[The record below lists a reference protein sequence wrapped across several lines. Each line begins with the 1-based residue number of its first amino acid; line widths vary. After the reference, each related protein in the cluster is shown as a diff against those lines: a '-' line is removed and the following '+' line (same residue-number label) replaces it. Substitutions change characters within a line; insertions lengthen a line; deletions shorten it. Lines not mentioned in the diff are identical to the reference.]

1 MKMIFTKRFLVLLLF
16 AMLVHSKSLWAQ
28 RPQVDSLRS
37 LLKTSISAERR
48 IDAMTELSYELYDFE
63 DSAAF
68 SLAKLALSE
77 ALAVKYARGEKYA
90 NTLIGLGYLNQGE
103 YHTAVSCFRKSDAIV
118 ADNVTRG
125 ITGYNLTLLG
135 NMYRDLGKYDSAQ
148 ISYSNAI
155 EVMGGEGSTEKKLAT
170 TYKNFAHLDMLRWKN
185 EEAIL
190 KLEKAEVIA
199 LKASDTYILVD
210 IWSMYGKVYENL
222 LDFDKARVYFLKM
235 CAAAEEQGDLYHLI
249 MCDLDNAEF
258 AYRRGDFSSSL
269 THCFNALKKSD
280 RYYYPPQRAE
290 IYFKIGDVYAEF
302 AQYDL
307 ALKYFLESLKITE
320 KLGLVNSTANTY
332 SAMAWIYKDEF
343 NFPMALNYIN
353 QSQVIRESIGN
364 EHGISNC
371 HNVRGLIYYLQKK
384 YDASLDE
391 FNESLRI
398 RKAIHHT
405 EGISASIF
413 NMSLIYEDL
422 NQLDKALDFQL
433 QAINIEKNI
442 DNKASL
448 AISYNSVSA
457 LLIKLG
463 RLKEAENYIIKAQEL
478 AAFTKSRLL
487 SLNNYRMYEMLYEAQ
502 GNYKM
507 ALKSQKKAQELK
519 DSIYSE
525 SSAVKLSEMQA
536 LYQLDKKDQEIKL
549 LNQDKQI
556 KDDQLK
562 LQKGQIRQQQ
572 IIIFSGIATF
582 LLLCFIAYRTYSYNK
597 LIRQANMSITEQ
609 KEEIQAQSE
618 EITEA
623 YNTISDINRNLELKI
638 EERTNALS
646 QAYKELDTFFY
657 RSSHDFRR
665 PLTTFMGLAEVAK
678 ITVKDKNALELF
690 AKVRETANNLDKM
703 LVKLQSISDVGAQE
717 LVYKEVMLKEI
728 FDNVCD
734 AFKEQLVGK
743 GIKTSSDINLQNAF
757 LSYPAMIK
765 IIIDNLVENAISF
778 SGKHD
783 PFIKLKAS
791 EENDSVVLA
800 IIDNGQGIDQ
810 QYQDR
815 IFEMYFRG
823 SEQSKGNGLGL
834 FIVKKSVEKLGGKIT
849 FASEYM
855 RGSTFTITLPR
866 NQQHNDFTG
875 PFIH

>member
-1 MKMIFTKRFLVLLLF
+1 MNCTHRALLLF
-16 AMLVHSKSLWAQ
+16 GFTLLIHVSVWAQ
-28 RPQVDSLRS
+28 RSKVDSLRRV
-37 LLKTSISAERR
+37 LNTSVSGEKRV
-48 IDAMTELSYELYDFE
+48 DAMMALSYELYDFE

-68 SLAKLALSE
+68 HLANE
-77 ALAVKYARGEKYA
+77 ALHEATAIEYPKGIKYSY
-90 NTLIGLGYLNQGE
+90 TLIGLGYLNQSDFQK
-103 YHTAVSCFRKSDAIV
+103 AISFFKRSDAV
-118 ADNVTRG
+118 DAGAEARG
-125 ITGYNLTLLG
+125 ISGYNLTLLG
-135 NMYRDLGKYDSAQ
+135 NMSRDLGRYDSAQ
-148 ISYSNAI
+148 VFYTRAI
-155 EVMGGEGSTEKKLAT
+155 EEMGGETSGEKNLINVFRN
-170 TYKNFAHLDMLRWKN
+170 YAHLAILRWRN
-185 EEAIL
+185 EEALIL
-190 KLEKAEVIA
+190 LAKAEAMA
-199 LKASDTYILVD
+199 LKVNETYLLVD
-210 IWSMYGKVYENL
+210 IWSLFGRAYENL
-222 LDFDKARVYFLKM
+222 LDFDKARTYFSKM
-235 CAAAEEQGDLYHLI
+235 CVAAEKQGDLYHLI

-269 THCFNALKKSD
+269 THCFGALKKSD
-280 RYYYPPQRAE
+280 SYYYAPQRAE
-290 IYFKIGDVYAEF
+290 IYLKIGDVYAEF

-332 SAMAWIYKDEF
+332 SSIAWIYKDQF
-343 NFPMALNYIN
+343 NFAMALKYIN
-353 QSQVIRESIGN
+353 QSQAIRASIGN

-384 YDASLDE
+384 YDDALEE
-391 FNESLRI
+391 FDESLRI
-398 RKAIHHT
+398 RTAIHHT
-405 EGISASIF
+405 EGISASIY
-413 NMSLIYEDL
+413 NKSLIYEDL
-422 NQLDKALDFQL
+422 TQLDKALDLQL
-433 QAINIEKNI
+433 QAIDIEENI
-442 DNKASL
+442 DNKASV

-487 SLNNYRMYEMLYEAQ
+487 SLNNFRMYEMLYEAQ

-507 ALKSQKKAQELK
+507 ALKSQKKVQELK

-525 SSAVKLSEMQA
+525 SSAVKLNEMQA

-556 KDDQLK
+556 KNDQLK
-562 LQKGQIRQQQ
+562 LQKGKIRQQQ

-597 LIRQANMSITEQ
+597 LIRQANISITEQ

-678 ITVKDKNALELF
+678 ITVKDQNALELF

-728 FDNVCD
+728 FDTVCD

-743 GIKTSSDINLQNAF
+743 GIKTSSDINLQGAF

-778 SGKHD
+778 SGTHD

-823 SEQSKGNGLGL
+823 NEQSKGNGLGL
-834 FIVKKSVEKLGGKIT
+834 FIVKKSVEKLGGKIAFT
-849 FASEYM
+849 SEYTK
-855 RGSTFTITLPR
+855 GSTFTITLPR
-866 NQQHNDFTG
+866 NQQHNDFA
-875 PFIH
+875 

>member
-1 MKMIFTKRFLVLLLF
+1 MIFTKRFLVLLFF
-16 AMLVHSKSLWAQ
+16 ALLVHTKPLWAQ
-28 RPQVDSLRS
+28 RPQVDSLRR
-37 LLKTSISAERR
+37 LLKTSISGERR
-48 IDAMTELSYELYDFE
+48 IDVMTNLSYELYDFE

-68 SLAKLALSE
+68 SLAKQALIE
-77 ALAVKYARGEKYA
+77 AAAIKYARGEKYA
-90 NTLIGLGYLNQGE
+90 NTLIGLGYLNLGD
-103 YHTAVSCFRKSDAIV
+103 YPTAVSCFRKSDGIV
-118 ADNVTRG
+118 ADNVTRD
-125 ITGYNLTLLG
+125 IAGYNLTLLG

-148 ISYSNAI
+148 LSYSNAI
-155 EVMGGEGSTEKKLAT
+155 NVMGGEGSTENRLAT

-190 KLEKAEVIA
+190 KLEKAEGIA
-199 LKASDTYILVD
+199 RKANDTYILVD

-222 LDFDKARVYFLKM
+222 LDFETARNYFLKM
-235 CAAAEEQGDLYHLI
+235 CAGAEKQGDLYHLI

-280 RYYYPPQRAE
+280 SYYYPPQRAE

-320 KLGLVNSTANTY
+320 KLGLINSTANTY
-332 SAMAWIYKDEF
+332 SAMAWIYKDQF

-353 QSQVIRESIGN
+353 QSQAIRESIGN

-384 YDASLDE
+384 YDDALEE
-391 FNESLRI
+391 FDESLRI

-422 NQLDKALDFQL
+422 NQLDKALDLQL
-433 QAINIEKNI
+433 QAINIEENI
-442 DNKASL
+442 DNKASV
-448 AISYNSVSA
+448 AISYNSVAA

-487 SLNNYRMYEMLYEAQ
+487 SLNNFRMYEMLYEAQ

-507 ALKSQKKAQELK
+507 ALKSQKKVQELK

-525 SSAVKLSEMQA
+525 SSAVKLNEMQA

-556 KDDQLK
+556 KNDQLK

-597 LIRQANMSITEQ
+597 LIRLANMSITEQ

-678 ITVKDKNALELF
+678 ITVKDQNALELF
-690 AKVRETANNLDKM
+690 AKVKETANNLDKM

-734 AFKEQLVGK
+734 SFKEQLVSK
-743 GIKTSSDINLQNAF
+743 GIKTSSDINLQGTF
-757 LSYPAMIK
+757 FSYPAMIK

-778 SGKHD
+778 SSKHD

-791 EENDSVVLA
+791 EENDTVVLA
-800 IIDNGQGIDQ
+800 IIDNGQGIDH

-834 FIVKKSVEKLGGKIT
+834 FIVKKSVEKLGGKIAFT
-849 FASEYM
+849 SEYTK
-855 RGSTFTITLPR
+855 GSTFTITLPR
-866 NQQHNDFTG
+866 NQQRNDFA
-875 PFIH
+875 